1 MKKPKLEKFLNES
14 SSMLILF
21 TGLKIQKQL
30 NENLREHDLN
40 LNQALILLAIY
51 FEPEKTIRWNNL
63 AELFQMSKGNISHST
78 SALEEKKLISR
89 KLIQGDL
96 RGFEYQLTP
105 KGSKL
110 SLVLIKFFDKLETN
124 VDQTFG
130 LQELK
135 SLNSVLKRF
144 METSIIL

>member
-1 MKKPKLEKFLNES
+1 MKKPKLHKFLNES

-21 TGLKIQKQL
+21 TGLQIQKQL

-78 SALEEKKLISR
+78 SALEEKKLICR

-110 SLVLIKFFDKLETN
+110 SLVLIKFFDKLENN
-124 VDQTFG
+124 VDQTFSA
-130 LQELK
+130 QELK
-135 SLNSVLKRF
+135 SLNLVLQRF